1 MKQKLITR
9 MIYLIILFT
18 LFSGLGWLAIM
29 VDNHFDDTATEAI
42 VFDKGA
48 FFKCHVICSLSGN
61 DYL

>member
-1 MKQKLITR
+1 

-29 VDNHFDDTATEAI
+29 VDNHFDDTAAEAI